1 MVLDLMVD
9 GRFGKNVIIF
19 EADMSSSVL
28 VDNKKKYILILGE
41 GLKQGLYDTKLTAE
55 KKYSINFTES
65 RKKFCF
71 SLRYNG
77 ANSYLFVNGTETIK
91 FIAKDS
97 EINAIPLCLRNKSE
111 DFSAD
116 NMKRLDFMDM
126 FMTLVLILMLL

>member
-9 GRFGKNVIIF
+9 GGFGKNVIIF

-28 VDNKKKYILILGE
+28 VDNKKRYILILGE
-41 GLKQGLYDTKLTAE
+41 GLKQGLYDITLTAE

-65 RKKFCF
+65 RKKICF

-77 ANSYLFVNGTETIK
+77 ANSYLFVNGTEIIK
-91 FIAKDS
+91 FIAKNS
-97 EINAIPLCLRNKSE
+97 EINTIPLCLGNKSE
-111 DFSAD
+111 DFSAG

>member
-28 VDNKKKYILILGE
+28 VDNKKKYILILSK
-41 GLKQGLYDTKLTAE
+41 GLTQGSYDTKLTAE

-77 ANSYLFVNGTETIK
+77 ANSHLFVNGTEIIK

-97 EINAIPLCLRNKSE
+97 EINAIPLCLGNKSE
-111 DFSAD
+111 DFSAG
-116 NMKRLDFMDM
+116 NMKILDFMDM